1 MQPVPRS
8 FQAHRPVLDE
18 AWPAQPPGSPR
29 YDPKQ
34 NFRLPLELEIL
45 TNRRCAPFVGA
56 GSTGSKDAKG
66 VRGETARP
74 RRVSAA
80 LLDDCDKGTWNL
92 SIYCNS
98 SGRPSI
104 THVTSRDPTLDA
116 VGTRSCAIR
125 GGMSKKRATTIFDLS
140 LRVDPRIPKRK

>member
-45 TNRRCAPFVGA
+45 TNRRCA
-56 GSTGSKDAKG
+56 
-66 VRGETARP
+66 R
-74 RRVSAA
+74 AA
-80 LLDDCDKGTWNL
+80 LLAQGQVSDANRVRNRPKLPNCIKITRWGCQLAKYCHQLADK
-92 SIYCNS
+92 
-98 SGRPSI
+98 
-104 THVTSRDPTLDA
+104 TS
-116 VGTRSCAIR
+116 
-125 GGMSKKRATTIFDLS
+125 
-140 LRVDPRIPKRK
+140 PKDEM